1 MLTAFNNIRI
11 LGKIIGVLALL
22 IATSLVASGVTW
34 RSLAS
39 IDQAADWTAHTHKV
53 LAHLDSMTAAM
64 VDQETGV
71 RGYLVSAS
79 EGFLEPRIAGARAFD
94 ENLAAVR
101 RLTSDNARQQERLT
115 EAERFARTWQRDIAD
130 KEVALMRDPA
140 TREQARQLEASGA
153 GKTSMDSFR
162 ARIKE
167 MSDAERS
174 LLVTRSEDMAAAESQ
189 ARWAA
194 GLSGLAM
201 LVIAGLGM
209 ILLNAGLVRPVSAMT
224 AAMTRLAS
232 GDTKVEIPARG
243 RGDEIGAM
251 ANAVDVFKQNAI
263 ERERLEGEQKAA
275 EERLAKTRKAEMHKL
290 AHDFEA
296 AVGGIV
302 QVVSSSATEL
312 EAAASTLT
320 HTADLTRHRARTVA
334 TASGDASTNVQSVA
348 SASEELAASVGEIAR
363 QVEESSRIA
372 VEAVRQAKKTDG
384 RINELTLA
392 ANRIGDVVKLIT
404 AIAEQTNLL
413 ALNATIEAA
422 RAGEA
427 GRGFA
432 VVAQEVKA
440 LAAQTAKATDEIGSQ
455 IAGMQTATQ
464 ESVDAIR
471 EISTTINRISEIAGV
486 IAAAVQ
492 EQGAATQE
500 ISRNIQQAARG
511 TSEVAK
517 SITDV
522 DHSAGETGSAS
533 TQVLSSAKSLSNEG
547 SRLKAEV
554 DKFLVMVRAA

>member
-1 MLTAFNNIRI
+1 MSFNNVRI
-11 LGKIIGVLALL
+11 LGKISSVVAVLIVA
-22 IATSLVASGVTW
+22 SLAASGVTW
-34 RSLAS
+34 RTLARL
-39 IDQAADWTAHTHKV
+39 DQAADWTTHTYKV
-53 LAHLDSMTAAM
+53 LAHLDAMMAAM

-71 RGYLVSAS
+71 RGYLVSAD
-79 EGFLEPRIAGARAFD
+79 EGFLAPRITGTKAFD

-101 RLTSDNARQQERLT
+101 QLTSDNARQQERLS
-115 EAERFARTWQRDIAD
+115 EAERFARTWQRDVAD

-140 TREQARQLEASGA
+140 TREQGRQLEASGA
-153 GKTSMDSFR
+153 GKTSMDALR
-162 ARIKE
+162 AKLKD
-167 MSDAERS
+167 MSDAERG
-174 LLVTRSEDMAAAESQ
+174 LLVTRSEEAQAASSQ
-189 ARWAA
+189 GRWAA
-194 GLSGLAM
+194 GLSGVAM

-209 ILLNAGLVRPVSAMT
+209 ILLNGGLVRPLSDMTTAMT
-224 AAMTRLAS
+224 GLAS
-232 GDTKVEIPARG
+232 GDTRVEIPARG

-251 ANAVDVFKQNAI
+251 ANAVEVFKQNAV
-263 ERERLEGEQKAA
+263 ERARLEAEQKAA
-275 EERLAKTRKAEMHKL
+275 EENLAKTRKAEMHKL

-312 EAAASTLT
+312 EAAASTLA
-320 HTADLTRHRARTVA
+320 HTAELTRHQATTVA
-334 TASGDASTNVQSVA
+334 TASGEASTNVQSVA
-348 SASEELAASVGEIAR
+348 SASEELAGSVAEIAR
-363 QVEESSRIA
+363 QVEQSSRIA
-372 VEAVRQAKKTDG
+372 GEAVNQAKKTDG
-384 RINELTLA
+384 RINELTQA

-464 ESVDAIR
+464 ESVGAIR
-471 EISTTINRISEIAGV
+471 EISGTINRISEIAGA

-500 ISRNIQQAARG
+500 ISRNVQQAAQG

-517 SITDV
+517 SITAV
-522 DHSAGETGSAS
+522 DNSAGETGSAA

-547 SRLKAEV
+547 NRLKIEV
-554 DKFLVMVRAA
+554 DKFLTMVRAA